1 MPERPAVKR
10 GLKNPPLSAGA
21 SASRPA
27 RTKSSKFT
35 FEREEPGKPEIE
47 EVRETDPDGRTLVRH
62 RTVDSLGKLLRS
74 GAITEAM
81 YDAGRT
87 FQKDFR
93 FAGLDPVRARL
104 MMLPVACGAPDL
116 TESQLDARR
125 RVHRALEALGGI
137 GSPAGSCVWHVV
149 GCGCSIREWTL
160 RRGWNERSL
169 DQKEAKGILIAALGM
184 LAGHYGYSEARS
196 AS

>member
-1 MPERPAVKR
+1 MSAADIRPDKVS
-10 GLKNPPLSAGA
+10 G
-21 SASRPA
+21 
-27 RTKSSKFT
+27 
-35 FEREEPGKPEIE
+35 REVD
-47 EVRETDPDGRTLVRH
+47 EVREIDVDGRIVLRH
-62 RTVDSLGKLLRS
+62 RTVDSLGKLARS

-81 YDAGRT
+81 HDAGRS
-87 FQKDFR
+87 FQRDFQ
-93 FAGLDPVRARL
+93 FAGLDPIRSRPMMSPVRG
-104 MMLPVACGAPDL
+104 GAPEF

-125 RVHRALEALGGI
+125 RVHRALEAAGGI
-137 GSPAGSCVWHVV
+137 GSPGGSCLWHVL

>member
-1 MPERPAVKR
+1 MSARIKPAKVR
-10 GLKNPPLSAGA
+10 G
-21 SASRPA
+21 
-27 RTKSSKFT
+27 
-35 FEREEPGKPEIE
+35 RELEQ
-47 EVRETDPDGRTLVRH
+47 VREVDPDGHVVLRH
-62 RTVDSLGKLLRS
+62 RTIATLGKLLRS

-81 YDAGRT
+81 HDAGRSFERD
-87 FQKDFR
+87 FQ
-93 FAGLDPVRARL
+93 FAGLDPIRSRPMMSPVRG
-104 MMLPVACGAPDL
+104 GAPGF

-125 RVHRALEALGGI
+125 RVHRALEAAGGI
-137 GSPAGSCVWHVV
+137 GSPGGSCLWHVL